1 MKQELNMTT
10 FGKRLRETR
19 AEMGITQKELA
30 ELSGVS
36 TVMISSY
43 ERSDAETGKNP
54 SLNVV
59 YSIASA
65 LGVSIDWLCGTTE
78 NKSLSEEINTKT
90 FLLSYL
96 QFFSK
101 LSEKDINNL
110 SASLKSSFDGIAIEI
125 YKPIFGAK
133 NKKNIYEFTRDIV
146 EVLPVLKKDYLPVE
160 IQTTI
165 INKIMEKYEELPI
178 NEFLFD
184 ECFNVR
190 AD

>member
-1 MKQELNMTT
+1 MKNDIDMLT
-10 FGKRLRETR
+10 FSKRLKEARTGQG
-19 AEMGITQKELA
+19 MTQKELA
-30 ELSGVS
+30 DLSGVS

-43 ERSDAETGKNP
+43 ERTDAVTGKNP
-54 SLNVV
+54 ALSSV
-59 YSIASA
+59 YAIAKA
-65 LGVSIDWLCGTTE
+65 LDVSIDWLCGTTE
-78 NKSLSEEINTKT
+78 NKSLSEKINTKT
-90 FLLSYL
+90 FLLCYL

-101 LSEKDINNL
+101 LSEKDINKI

-184 ECFNVR
+184 ECFTVR
-190 AD
+190 RA

>member
-1 MKQELNMTT
+1 MKQELNLTT
-10 FGKRLRETR
+10 FGKRLREAR

-59 YSIASA
+59 YSIASV

-101 LSEKDINNL
+101 VSEKDINKL
-110 SASLKSSFDGIAIEI
+110 SASLKRSFDGIAIEI

-190 AD
+190 AY